1 MSLTAIQIYVA
12 FVGLQLALIDSQK
25 YLLPN
30 DLTKKVFLAAVVAQ
44 IVDYRPQ
51 MMTACFFLIACHLI
65 FAFVVPRMFGMGDA
79 KFMAGLSLGLI
90 SSQSVWNWIFLA
102 YFMGAIHGAYL
113 KIRWKRSRIPF
124 GVSLY
129 GAWML
134 IIVGEW
140 ACVAMDYSWRIPR

>member
-1 MSLTAIQIYVA
+1 MQMNTSVTAMHIYIA
-12 FVGLQLALIDSQK
+12 IVGLQLALIDSQK

-30 DLTKKVFLAAVVAQ
+30 ALTKKVFLAAVFTQ
-44 IVDYRPQ
+44 LVDYRPQ
-51 MMTACFFLIACHLI
+51 MMPACFFLIACHLI

-79 KFMAGLSLGLI
+79 KFMAGLSLSLI
-90 SSQSVWNWIFLA
+90 SPQSVWNWIFFA

-113 KIRWKRSRIPF
+113 KIRWKSSRIPF

-140 ACVAMDYSWRIPR
+140 GRVAMDYSW